1 MKLTAINVGYGDALL
16 LESGKGRTALI
27 DGGSALP
34 AEYKGHPFRIPAAD
48 YLAKMGIAHLNAVFL
63 THIHED
69 HVCGLMP
76 ILKGCTVEHLYVPY
90 PVAPFLKGGQL
101 WPGGHAPRSV
111 PLYAAAL
118 NCYMDI
124 LRYAVS
130 QGIPVTAL
138 TPGDALTMDDT
149 LRIQALAP
157 KKSNVDAYMDTLRR
171 AWASD
176 SETERTALLTDLDR
190 TSNGTS
196 LVLKAEG
203 EGMAL
208 LTAAD
213 STPEHWDEIPLSL
226 LQNVNV
232 LKLPHHGQADA
243 VDPRLMREMP
253 LQYVITTASS
263 DRRYSSANAAV
274 YETLFRIARGGK
286 PQFLFSDERSY
297 APWFERPE
305 GFQALTLEMDSGM
318 IHPGFMNT

>member
-1 MKLTAINVGYGDALL
+1 MKLTVINVGYGDALL
-16 LESGKGRTALI
+16 LESGRGCTALI

-34 AEYKGHPFRIPAAD
+34 TEYEGHPFRIPAAN
-48 YLAKMGIAHLNAVFL
+48 YLAKMGITHLSAVFL

-69 HVCGLMP
+69 HVCGMLP
-76 ILKGCTVEHLYVPY
+76 IIKSCTVEHLYVPY
-90 PVAPFLKGGQL
+90 PVAPFLEGGQL
-101 WPGGHAPRSV
+101 LPGKSAPRSV

-124 LRYAVS
+124 LRCAVS
-130 QGIPVTAL
+130 RAIPITVL
-138 TPGDALTMDDT
+138 NPGDTIAMDET

-157 KKSNVDAYMDTLRR
+157 KKSNVDAYMDILRR

-176 SETERTALLTDLDR
+176 SETGRTALLADLDR

-243 VDPRLMREMP
+243 VDPHIMQKMP
-253 LQYVITTASS
+253 LRYVITTASS
-263 DRRYSSANAAV
+263 DRRYNSANAAV
-274 YETLFRIARGGK
+274 YETLSRIAQGDR
-286 PQFLFSDERSY
+286 PQFLFSDERNY
-297 APWFERPE
+297 APWFEKTE